1 MRHAIGLVIAAA
13 LLLAGCG
20 QAPDNNKQPANN
32 TRADAAPAAIAST
45 TQGDS
50 SPAPAESAPS
60 EPTSPAAVP
69 PAAAVDNAGDT
80 VDSSSPADQTAPS
93 PAAAAAVAESSGN
106 GDPSVEAQVDAGM
119 KLYAVHCTAC
129 HQATGQGLA
138 GVFPPLAK
146 SDYLAADP
154 HRAIS
159 AVVHGLKGKITVNG
173 TEYNSVMPPVS
184 QLKDDEV
191 ANIVTYVLNSWGNPG
206 GQIASADVA
215 KVRAAPAPSSAP

>member
-1 MRHAIGLVIAAA
+1 MRHPIGLAIAAA
-13 LLLAGCG
+13 LLLAACG
-20 QAPDNNKQPANN
+20 QAPDNSKQPAKN
-32 TRADAAPAAIAST
+32 TSADAAPAAIAST

-50 SPAPAESAPS
+50 SPAQAEPAPP

-69 PAAAVDNAGDT
+69 PATTVDNSAEE
-80 VDSSSPADQTAPS
+80 VDSPPPAEQTAPS
-93 PAAAAAVAESSGN
+93 PVAVAAVAESTGN
-106 GDPSVEAQVDAGM
+106 ADLSVEAQVDAGM

-154 HRAIS
+154 KHAIS

-173 TEYNSVMPPVS
+173 KEYNSVMPPVS

-206 GQIASADVA
+206 GQITPADVA
-215 KVRAAPAPSSAP
+215 KVRAEPAPPSAP